1 MKTFGFRTDVRKLI
15 KRFIANT
22 ATTIAAANKQ
32 PVATQRRLF
41 FALREKK
48 NTEHTV
54 LKLGVFVPLEGFQ
67 SNP

>member
-1 MKTFGFRTDVRKLI
+1 MEIKKKKMKTFGVRTDVRKLI

-48 NTEHTV
+48 IPNIQ
-54 LKLGVFVPLEGFQ
+54 F
-67 SNP
+67 

>member
-15 KRFIANT
+15 KRFIENT
-22 ATTIAAANKQ
+22 ATTIAARNKQ

-48 NTEHTV
+48 
-54 LKLGVFVPLEGFQ
+54 VPNIQF
-67 SNP
+67 